1 MLACNRKALA
11 LAAFAAL
18 SLVAAA
24 PLTTY
29 TETLTGG
36 HVLYASSTPSVATF
50 KMSDG
55 PSTGTVNV
63 PVSPTATIPTVFY
76 KTVTIA

>member
-1 MLACNRKALA
+1 MVAYKCLA
-11 LAAFAAL
+11 LGASAAL

-24 PLTTY
+24 PLTTI
-29 TETLTGG
+29 TQAFTVG

-55 PSTGTVNV
+55 PSTGTLFI
-63 PVSPTATIPTVFY
+63 PISPTATIPTVVY
-76 KTVTIA
+76 KTVTIG